1 MSLFLDF
8 LWIWI
13 VITFAV
19 GVCGY
24 AWYLNDPRGRNLI
37 IAVVAPFLT
46 FALGLALYYG
56 VETDRKSII
65 RMLDAL
71 IVAVERDDPEAVC
84 RFIAPK
90 ATEVQTLARNN
101 LRVVKISQTKY
112 HHLEIVLNDATS
124 PPSAKVQFAAVF
136 YWQTKF
142 PQEGFTVDV
151 PVPERVRFEIE
162 LVQTKDRSWLLTS
175 PFRYF
180 PMRNFQ

>member
-13 VITFAV
+13 VLTFAV

-24 AWYLNDPRGRNLI
+24 AWYLNDQRGRNLI
-37 IAVVAPFLT
+37 IAVVSPLLT
-46 FALGLALYYG
+46 LALGLALYYG
-56 VETDRKSII
+56 VDTDRKSIV

-71 IVAVERDDPEAVC
+71 IAAVERDDPEAVC

-90 ATEVQTLARNN
+90 ATEVQSLARSHMHFVEIA
-101 LRVVKISQTKY
+101 RAKY
-112 HHLEIVLNDATS
+112 HNLEISLNDATS

-136 YWQTKF
+136 YWKTKS
-142 PQEGFTVDV
+142 PQEGFSVDQ
-151 PVPERVRFEIE
+151 PIPERVRFEIE

-175 PFRYF
+175 KFRYF
-180 PMRNFQ
+180 PIRSLP